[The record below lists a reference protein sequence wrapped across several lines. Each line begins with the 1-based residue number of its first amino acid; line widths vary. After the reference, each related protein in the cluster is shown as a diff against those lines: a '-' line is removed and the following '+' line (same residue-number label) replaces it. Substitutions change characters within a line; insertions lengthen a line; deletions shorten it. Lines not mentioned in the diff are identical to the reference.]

1 MANSIEDLEALP
13 DIDMLGDEG
22 ITLEGIQEE
31 MIADYQEAYQMFTG
45 EEIILYPAHP
55 RRLEMNVIAGQIYQ
69 VYEFAS
75 YLFKQNFIR
84 YMEDDV
90 LRNWGGNLGFTD
102 NNLRAA
108 ACTLEF
114 GLNEPLGYPVEIP
127 AGTRA
132 TAGDDVFFATDE
144 TCSIKEGETVVT
156 VAASCTEKGSM
167 GNGYVAGQ
175 INALADPVVNVSTV
189 RNIDESS
196 GGGDEYSGDGLR
208 EKIFL
213 FPSTYSVAGTED
225 AYIYYTKLYS
235 EDIISVNVIT
245 DKENATVEIYI
256 MLEGGNVP
264 DGAYCEKVLNYLLG
278 LKKFPDTDKIAV
290 YPPEVVPYRL
300 EAAYYISSANKDTE
314 RSVKESV
321 EEAAEAY
328 IQKQYGSLGHDI
340 NPDIFK
346 EYARV
351 AGGKRTVVT
360 SPVFTSLEANQV
372 AICTGKNIVYGGLED
387 D

>member
-13 DIDMLGDEG
+13 DIDMLEDEG

-144 TCSIKEGETVVT
+144 ACSIEAGETVVT
-156 VAASCTEKGSM
+156 VSASCTEKGSM
-167 GNGYVAGQ
+167 GNEYVAGQ
-175 INALADPVVNVSTV
+175 INVLADPVVNVSSV
-189 RNIDESS
+189 RNIDVSS
-196 GGGDEYSGDGLR
+196 GGGDEYSGDELR

-213 FPSTYSVAGTED
+213 FPSAYSVAGTED
-225 AYIYYTKLYS
+225 AYVYYTKLYS
-235 EDIISVNVIT
+235 KDIISVNVMT

-256 MLEGGNVP
+256 MLADGNVP
-264 DGAYCEKVLNYLLG
+264 DEMYCEKVSNYLLE
-278 LKKFPDTDKIAV
+278 LKRFPDTDKIVV
-290 YPPEVVPYRL
+290 YPPEVIPYRL

-328 IQKQYGSLGHDI
+328 IQKQYENLGHDI

-351 AGGKRTVVT
+351 AGGKRTVIT
-360 SPVFTSLEANQV
+360 SPVFTSLEANQI
-372 AICTGKNIVYGGLED
+372 AICTEKNIVYGGLED

>member
-13 DIDMLGDEG
+13 DIDMLEDEG

-132 TAGDDVFFATDE
+132 TAGDDVFFATNE
-144 TCSIKEGETVVT
+144 ACSISAGEIVVT
-156 VAASCTEKGSM
+156 VPASCTEKGSM

-175 INALADPVVNVSTV
+175 INVLADPVMNVSAV
-189 RNIDESS
+189 RNIDKSS
-196 GGGDEYSGDGLR
+196 GGGNKYSGDELR

-235 EDIISVNVIT
+235 EDIISVNVMT

-256 MLEGGNVP
+256 MLSGGNVP
-264 DGAYCEKVLNYLLG
+264 DEAYCERVSDYLLG
-278 LKKFPDTDKIAV
+278 LKKNPDTDKIVV
-290 YPPEVVPYRL
+290 YPPEVVPYKL

-314 RSVKESV
+314 KSVKESV

-328 IQKQYGSLGHDI
+328 IQKQYESLGHDI

-360 SPVFTSLEANQV
+360 SPVFTSLEANQI
-372 AICTGKNIVYGGLED
+372 AICTEKNIVYGGLED